1 MVRFVCKDVSKLYHI
16 VQHSISFLDTSY
28 VLLPKRA
35 SIVLPRGTLDKLIG
49 HLCTRFSATPSAIRR
64 ALPQTF
70 EQWARLRID
79 SDSDVVR
86 AASMLHHMGEDNRN
100 ATYVR
105 VSGIYSS
112 LYRIRTYIPL
122 DTVRAACGL

>member
-1 MVRFVCKDVSKLYHI
+1 MAQFVCKDVSKLYHI
-16 VQHSISFLDTSY
+16 VRHSTSLLDTSY

-35 SIVLPRGTLDKLIG
+35 LIVLPRGMLDKVIG

-70 EQWARLRID
+70 EEWARFRID
-79 SDSDVVR
+79 SDGDVIR
-86 AASMLHHMGEDNRN
+86 AASMLCHMGEDNRD

-105 VSGIYSS
+105 VSDIYLL
-112 LYRIRTYIPL
+112 LYRFRTYILL
-122 DTVRAACGL
+122 DTV